1 MGMTVDIPSHI
12 GRRAACRAGP
22 RHSDLKG
29 GATKPNREIKQ
40 IGTLLLEIGAVLMS
54 SGANTA
60 RIRITINRISEAFGY
75 TADLFIT
82 HRALTLTL
90 NERAHEDVFS
100 STKRTSPHGVNF
112 KVVSGI
118 SRMSWRV
125 VEEGW
130 PIAAIRAELKRLA
143 ALPHYPRL
151 LVLSMVAL
159 SGASFCRLFGGNPV
173 EMGIVFVASFLGL
186 LVRQEA
192 HRREFNPYLCVY
204 LSASTAAL
212 ISGAFM
218 KFGLGTKLEHAFATS
233 VLFLIPGVPLIN
245 TFSDFVDGNFLNG
258 LSRFSH
264 GLFISFCIALGL
276 LTAIYAYGF

>member
-1 MGMTVDIPSHI
+1 M
-12 GRRAACRAGP
+12 
-22 RHSDLKG
+22 KQNQ
-29 GATKPNREIKQ
+29 NREIKQ
-40 IGTLLLEIGAVLMS
+40 IGIVLLEIGTLLMS

-75 TADLFIT
+75 AADLFIT

-90 NERAHEDVFS
+90 NDRNHEDVFS
-100 STKRTSPHGVNF
+100 STKRTLPHGVNY

-118 SRMSWRV
+118 SRMSWSV
-125 VEEGW
+125 AEEDW
-130 PIAAIRAELKRLA
+130 SISTIKTELNRLTS
-143 ALPHYPRL
+143 LPHYPRL
-151 LVLSMVAL
+151 VVLLMVSL

-173 EMGIVFVASFLGL
+173 EMGITFLASFLGL
-186 LVRQEA
+186 LVRQEV
-192 HRREFNPYLCVY
+192 HKRQFNPYLCTY

-212 ISGAFM
+212 VSGAFTE
-218 KFGLGTKLEHAFATS
+218 FGLGTKLEHAFATS
-233 VLFLIPGVPLIN
+233 VLFLIPGIPLIN

-276 LTAIYAYGF
+276 LTAIYAYRF